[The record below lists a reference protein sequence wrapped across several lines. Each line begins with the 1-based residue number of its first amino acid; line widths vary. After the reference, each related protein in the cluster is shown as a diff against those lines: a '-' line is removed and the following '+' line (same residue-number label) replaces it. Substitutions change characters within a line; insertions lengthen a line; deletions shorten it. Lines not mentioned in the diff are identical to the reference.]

1 MNALRE
7 RFAQLARRLGA
18 ANDPHPAAAAVLDAY
33 GEAGRAYHGIVHL
46 ADCLARLDETPV
58 QAPERDRVEAAL
70 WYHDAVYD
78 SRANDNEERSAV
90 RARRALTDLGITAVV
105 ADDVARLVRL
115 TDHQAL
121 PQDSAGR
128 LVCDIDLSILG
139 RPRAEFD
146 AYDAAIRAEYAWVPD
161 AVYRASRRQVLGALL
176 ARDTIYGTE
185 AFRRRYEVQARD
197 NLRRAMSRLESGGT

>member
-1 MNALRE
+1 M
-7 RFAQLARRLGA
+7 
-18 ANDPHPAAAAVLDAY
+18 
-33 GEAGRAYHGIVHL
+33 
-46 ADCLARLDETPV
+46 
-58 QAPERDRVEAAL
+58 
-70 WYHDAVYD
+70 
-78 SRANDNEERSAV
+78 
-90 RARRALTDLGITAVV
+90 RARRALTDLGIAAVV

-121 PQDSAGR
+121 AQDSAGR

-176 ARDTIYGTE
+176 SRDTIYGTE